1 MADSCGIFV
10 INKPCVVS
18 LFVGLNRLHSN
29 DESGVLWERDE
40 PYTDAVTPGNF
51 SVFEQAAGPGMP
63 LATFLPKACECYE
76 KLKPSLEAADVSEV
90 AGQSSSAVAGQSST
104 AVAGQQKERNERS
117 HLKVN
122 EKRLEAELWKFKGEN
137 RKGSHFP
144 ICAFTGNVGRRS
156 DERFRAR
163 KARGEERARKARDEE
178 RRWSSWE
185 KRNWWSDASW
195 GWGSG
200 GW

>member
-29 DESGVLWERDE
+29 DESGVLWESHE
-40 PYTDAVTPGNF
+40 PYTGAVTPGNF

-63 LATFLPKACECYE
+63 LATFLPKAADLVE
-76 KLKPSLEAADVSEV
+76 KLKPSLEAEDVSAV
-90 AGQSSSAVAGQSST
+90 AGQSSSEVAGQSST

-122 EKRLEAELWKFKGEN
+122 EKRLEAELWKYKGEN

-156 DERFRAR
+156 DERFLAR
-163 KARGEERARKARDEE
+163 KARGEERARKAEE